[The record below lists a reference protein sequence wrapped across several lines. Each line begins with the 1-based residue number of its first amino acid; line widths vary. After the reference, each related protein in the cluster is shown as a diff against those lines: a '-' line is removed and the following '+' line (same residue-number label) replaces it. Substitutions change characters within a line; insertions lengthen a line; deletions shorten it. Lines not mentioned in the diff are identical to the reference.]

1 MRHSLNIITQKIWRT
16 LIAKKEVINMDIR
29 IRRIN
34 NGYLVTAG
42 FMDGLEW
49 YFKRFD
55 DAIEV

>member
-1 MRHSLNIITQKIWRT
+1 
-16 LIAKKEVINMDIR
+16 MDIR

-55 DAIEV
+55 DAIDFLQHTGKKLTDATTTDDIEEVMR